1 MCESWPRR
9 KELIEMGVD
18 EHRSKSP
25 KSVHFAVLTVSSTRT
40 DIDDYS
46 GKAIIG
52 LLEAEGHKLARKMIV
67 KDDIQEI
74 QGALRDFV
82 EDGEVQVVVVNGG
95 TGVAKADV
103 TLEAVAHFEEKQLPG
118 FGELFRAL
126 SYQEIGSAAMMSRA
140 SAFVSEGKPV
150 FCIPGSEKAV
160 RLAVAK
166 LIAPELGHLVWEA
179 NR

>member
-1 MCESWPRR
+1 
-9 KELIEMGVD
+9 MGV
-18 EHRSKSP
+18 EGHENKAP
-25 KSVHFAVLTVSSTRT
+25 KSVVFAVLTVSTTRIES
-40 DIDDYS
+40 DDHSGGVIID
-46 GKAIIG
+46 
-52 LLEAEGHKLARKMIV
+52 LLSSAGHRLARKVIV
-67 KDDIQEI
+67 KDNIEEI
-74 QGALRDFV
+74 QRALREFI
-82 EDGEVQVVVVNGG
+82 EDDSVQAVVVNGG

-126 SYQEIGSAAMMSRA
+126 SYQEIGSTAIMSQA

-150 FCIPGSEKAV
+150 FCIPGSEKEV

-166 LIAPELGHLVWEA
+166 LIAPELGHLVWQA